1 MYFRTEAAIDLDAA
15 EHNFNVTRAKLPENV
30 KLLCVIKA
38 DAYGHGAVPLAKLFE
53 GRADFYGVAC
63 IEEAIELK
71 KAGIKTPVLI
81 LGAVPKEF
89 YSDIV
94 KYDIRVPIFN
104 LEDAKA
110 LSAEAVKQSKT
121 APFHF
126 CVDTGMS
133 RIGFQVNKESADACL
148 EITKL
153 PNIEAEGLFS
163 HFATADEKDLSKA
176 IAQRDKF
183 KEFIKLLEERGINI
197 PIKHINNSAGIM
209 NFDEY
214 FDMCRMG
221 IILYGLYPS
230 HEVDENL
237 LKIKPVMEWRA
248 HITHIK
254 ELEPGREISYGGTY
268 KTGETRRIATI
279 PVGYADGYPRCLS
292 NKGKVIINGEF
303 APITGRVC
311 MDQFMVDITGIDA
324 KVGDTVVLVGKSG
337 SKELSMEEVSESAYS
352 FNYELPCRVARRVPR
367 TYYCMVSS
375 YFQQTICT
383 AARTEL
389 WNYTAEDPPI

>member
-110 LSAEAVKQSKT
+110 LSAEAVKQNKT

-133 RIGFQVNKESADACL
+133 RIGFQVNKESADTCL

-367 TYYCMVSS
+367 TYYRDGKFLFSTNYMYSS
-375 YFQQTICT
+375 
-383 AARTEL
+383 
-389 WNYTAEDPPI
+389 ED

>member
-110 LSAEAVKQSKT
+110 LSAEAIRQSKT

-133 RIGFQVNKESADACL
+133 RIGFQVNKESADTCL

-153 PNIEAEGLFS
+153 PNIEADGLFS

-292 NKGKVIINGEF
+292 NKGKVLINGEF

-367 TYYCMVSS
+367 TYYRDGKFLFSTNYMYSS
-375 YFQQTICT
+375 
-383 AARTEL
+383 
-389 WNYTAEDPPI
+389 ED

>member
-110 LSAEAVKQSKT
+110 LSAEAVKQNKT

-292 NKGKVIINGEF
+292 NKGKVLINGEF

-367 TYYCMVSS
+367 TYYRDGKFLFSTNYMYSS
-375 YFQQTICT
+375 
-383 AARTEL
+383 
-389 WNYTAEDPPI
+389 ED

>member
-104 LEDAKA
+104 LKDAKA

-367 TYYCMVSS
+367 TYYRDGKFLFSTNYMYSS
-375 YFQQTICT
+375 
-383 AARTEL
+383 
-389 WNYTAEDPPI
+389 ED

>member
-110 LSAEAVKQSKT
+110 LSAEAIRQRKT

-268 KTGETRRIATI
+268 KTGETRKIATI

-367 TYYCMVSS
+367 TYYRDGKFLFSTNYMYSS
-375 YFQQTICT
+375 
-383 AARTEL
+383 
-389 WNYTAEDPPI
+389 ED

>member
-237 LKIKPVMEWRA
+237 LKIMPVMEWRA

-367 TYYCMVSS
+367 TYYRDGKFLFSTNYMYSS
-375 YFQQTICT
+375 
-383 AARTEL
+383 
-389 WNYTAEDPPI
+389 ED

>member
-81 LGAVPKEF
+81 LGAVPKEL
-89 YSDIV
+89 YEDIV
-94 KYDIRVPIFN
+94 KYDIRVPIFS

-110 LSAEAVKQSKT
+110 LSAEAVKQGKT
-121 APFHF
+121 VPFHF
-126 CVDTGMS
+126 CADTGMS
-133 RIGFQVNKESADACL
+133 RIGFQVTKESADTCL
-148 EITKL
+148 KITKL
-153 PNIEAEGLFS
+153 QNIVAEGLFS

-237 LKIKPVMEWRA
+237 LKIKPVMEWHA

-292 NKGKVIINGEF
+292 NKGKVLINGEF

-324 KVGDTVVLVGKSG
+324 KVGDTVVLIGKSG
-337 SKELSMEEVSESAYS
+337 DKELSMEEVSESAYS
-352 FNYELPCRVARRVPR
+352 FNYELPCRIARRVPR
-367 TYYCMVSS
+367 SYYRNGEFLFS
-375 YFQQTICT
+375 T
-383 AARTEL
+383 
-389 WNYTAEDPPI
+389 NYMYNSED

>member
-15 EHNFNVTRAKLPENV
+15 EHNFNITRAKLPENV

-292 NKGKVIINGEF
+292 NKSKVLINGEF

-367 TYYCMVSS
+367 TYYRDGKFLFSTNYMYSS
-375 YFQQTICT
+375 
-383 AARTEL
+383 
-389 WNYTAEDPPI
+389 ED

>member
-81 LGAVPKEF
+81 LGAVPKEL
-89 YSDIV
+89 YEDIV
-94 KYDIRVPIFN
+94 KYDIRVPIFS
-104 LEDAKA
+104 LEDANA
-110 LSAEAVKQSKT
+110 LSAEAVKQGKT
-121 APFHF
+121 VPFHF
-126 CVDTGMS
+126 CADTGMS
-133 RIGFQVNKESADACL
+133 RIGFQVTKESADTCL
-148 EITKL
+148 EIAKL

-230 HEVDENL
+230 HEVDESL
-237 LKIKPVMEWRA
+237 LKIKPVMEWHA

-268 KTGETRRIATI
+268 KTGETRRIAAI

-292 NKGKVIINGEF
+292 NNGKVLINGQF

-324 KVGDTVVLVGKSG
+324 KIGDTVVLIGKSG
-337 SKELSMEEVSESAYS
+337 DKELSMEEVSESAYS
-352 FNYELPCRVARRVPR
+352 FNYELPCRIARRVPR
-367 TYYCMVSS
+367 SYYRGGKLVFS
-375 YFQQTICT
+375 T
-383 AARTEL
+383 
-389 WNYTAEDPPI
+389 NYMYNSED

>member
-15 EHNFNVTRAKLPENV
+15 EHNFNITRAKLPENV

-110 LSAEAVKQSKT
+110 LSAEAIRQSKT

-268 KTGETRRIATI
+268 KTSETRRIATI

-324 KVGDTVVLVGKSG
+324 NVGDTVVLVGKSG

-367 TYYCMVSS
+367 TYYRDGKFLFSTNYMYSS
-375 YFQQTICT
+375 
-383 AARTEL
+383 
-389 WNYTAEDPPI
+389 ED

>member
-133 RIGFQVNKESADACL
+133 RIGFQVNKESANACL

-292 NKGKVIINGEF
+292 NKGKVLINGKF

-367 TYYCMVSS
+367 TYYRDGKFLFSTNYMYSS
-375 YFQQTICT
+375 
-383 AARTEL
+383 
-389 WNYTAEDPPI
+389 ED

>member
-1 MYFRTEAAIDLDAA
+1 MYFRTEAAIDLDTA
-15 EHNFNVTRAKLPENV
+15 EHNFNITRAKLPENV

-292 NKGKVIINGEF
+292 NKGKVLINGEF

-367 TYYCMVSS
+367 TYYRDGKFLFSTNYMYSS
-375 YFQQTICT
+375 
-383 AARTEL
+383 
-389 WNYTAEDPPI
+389 ED

>member
-15 EHNFNVTRAKLPENV
+15 EHNYNVTRAKLPENV

-292 NKGKVIINGEF
+292 NKGKVLINGEF

-367 TYYCMVSS
+367 TYYRDGKFLFSTNYMYSS
-375 YFQQTICT
+375 
-383 AARTEL
+383 
-389 WNYTAEDPPI
+389 ED

>member
-133 RIGFQVNKESADACL
+133 RIGFQVNKESADTCL

-367 TYYCMVSS
+367 TYYRDGKFLFSTNYMYSS
-375 YFQQTICT
+375 
-383 AARTEL
+383 
-389 WNYTAEDPPI
+389 ED

>member
-15 EHNFNVTRAKLPENV
+15 EHNFNVTRSKLPENV

-110 LSAEAVKQSKT
+110 LSAEAIRQSKT

-133 RIGFQVNKESADACL
+133 RIGFQVNKESADTCL

-292 NKGKVIINGEF
+292 NKGKVLINGEF

-367 TYYCMVSS
+367 TYYRDGKFLFSTNYMYSS
-375 YFQQTICT
+375 
-383 AARTEL
+383 
-389 WNYTAEDPPI
+389 ED

>member
-1 MYFRTEAAIDLDAA
+1 MYFRTEAAINLDAV

-38 DAYGHGAVPLAKLFE
+38 DAYGHGAVALAKLFD

-81 LGAVPKEF
+81 LGAVPKEL
-89 YSDIV
+89 YADVV
-94 KYDIRVPIFN
+94 KYDIRVPIFR

-110 LSAEAVKQSKT
+110 LSDEAVKQDKT
-121 APFHF
+121 VPFHF
-126 CVDTGMS
+126 CADTGMS
-133 RIGFQVNKESADACL
+133 RIGFQVNEESADTCL

-176 IAQRDKF
+176 IAQRDEF

-230 HEVDENL
+230 HEVDESL

-268 KTGETRRIATI
+268 KTGKTRKIATI

-292 NKGKVIINGEF
+292 NKGKVLINGQF

-324 KVGDTVVLVGKSG
+324 NVGDTVILVGKSG
-337 SKELSMEEVSESAYS
+337 NNELSMEEVSESAYS

-367 TYYCMVSS
+367 TYYRGGKLVFSTNYMYSS
-375 YFQQTICT
+375 
-383 AARTEL
+383 
-389 WNYTAEDPPI
+389 ED

>member
-89 YSDIV
+89 YLDIV

-367 TYYCMVSS
+367 TYYRDGKFLFSTNYMYSS
-375 YFQQTICT
+375 
-383 AARTEL
+383 
-389 WNYTAEDPPI
+389 ED

>member
-15 EHNFNVTRAKLPENV
+15 EHNYNVTRAKLPENV

-110 LSAEAVKQSKT
+110 LSAEAVKQNKT

-292 NKGKVIINGEF
+292 NKGKVLINGEF

-324 KVGDTVVLVGKSG
+324 KVGDTAVLVGKSG

-367 TYYCMVSS
+367 TYYRDGKFLFSTNYMYSS
-375 YFQQTICT
+375 
-383 AARTEL
+383 
-389 WNYTAEDPPI
+389 ED

>member
-268 KTGETRRIATI
+268 KTGETRKIATI

-324 KVGDTVVLVGKSG
+324 KVGDTVILVGKSG

-367 TYYCMVSS
+367 TYYRDGKFLFSTNYMYSS
-375 YFQQTICT
+375 
-383 AARTEL
+383 
-389 WNYTAEDPPI
+389 ED

>member
-254 ELEPGREISYGGTY
+254 ELGPGREISYGGTY

-367 TYYCMVSS
+367 TYYRDSKFLFSTNYMYSS
-375 YFQQTICT
+375 
-383 AARTEL
+383 
-389 WNYTAEDPPI
+389 ED

>member
-15 EHNFNVTRAKLPENV
+15 EHNFNITRAKLPENV

-53 GRADFYGVAC
+53 CRADFYGVAC

-110 LSAEAVKQSKT
+110 LSAEAVKQNKT

-133 RIGFQVNKESADACL
+133 RIGFQVNKESADTCL

-183 KEFIKLLEERGINI
+183 KEFIKLFEERGINI

-292 NKGKVIINGEF
+292 NKGKVLINGEF

-367 TYYCMVSS
+367 TYYRDGKFLFSTNYMYSS
-375 YFQQTICT
+375 
-383 AARTEL
+383 
-389 WNYTAEDPPI
+389 ED